1 VGGGFSGSLHNILE
15 PLAYGLP
22 VLFGPKHEKFPEAQQ
37 FIDLGFAQ
45 VVDTAQGLDQMLLSL
60 MENQK
65 DAQAI
70 IEAKVFKLQ
79 VKIGNKLV
87 R

>member
-1 VGGGFSGSLHNILE
+1 LGGGFSGSLHNILE

-22 VLFGPKHEKFPEAQQ
+22 VLYGPKHEKFPEAQQ

-45 VVDTAQGLDQMLLSL
+45 VITDAQGLDQILLSL
-60 MENQK
+60 IENQK
-65 DAQAI
+65 DAKSK
-70 IEAKVFKLQ
+70 IEAKVFNLQ
-79 VKIGNKLV
+79 VKIGYKLV

>member
-1 VGGGFSGSLHNILE
+1 LHNILE

-45 VVDTAQGLDQMLLSL
+45 VVDTAQGLDQILLSL
-60 MENQK
+60 IENQK
-65 DAQAI
+65 DTQGI
-70 IEAKVFKLQ
+70 IEAQVFNLQ
-79 VKIGNKLV
+79 GKISAELIS
-87 R
+87 